1 MAGPG
6 RAVIAGPGLE
16 EPGRSSKSRALGWQT
31 YLAGGVEAVKAGGDW
46 SSLAAI
52 YEALLFVD
60 HVAKWM
66 PVRSQLLEMD
76 AFLGSLQDH
85 DVSSVLTSCEPE
97 LQELMR
103 QIDIMVNC
111 KKTEWEAEIH
121 AMELRLHNGEE
132 ELLSARN
139 LIDQRNS
146 EVALLRKQLDEVQT
160 GKQELVIKY
169 EEQLQRVKDE
179 LSKLKR
185 SYQKLQSKQ
194 LKESREGAKSREED
208 RTEVTRLNGKIE
220 EFRQRSAEW
229 EHQRIQ
235 YQKQVSSLEAQRKGL
250 AEQFTNMK
258 SQGAA
263 WLQDPGG
270 GSVGRADLQRLRGQL
285 ERAQDTLHSQELEL
299 ERLRHLQEQ
308 LGGEPRREQ
317 HVLAEEKEGH
327 QQLCNDLSKLTKTL
341 QAKEQVIQSL
351 EECLG
356 AQGRGA
362 TGLQLLRRDLE
373 NTTTKL
379 HSAQACEVHLKTEL
393 ARLRDRLEAMNSQ
406 RGELVKRETELKHI
420 KEERSRSLTEVKRLR
435 EELARAEQTRCW
447 EVEGMRKEV
456 SQLTNE
462 LHQRDITIATL
473 SGSASSVERQLSGE
487 VERAERRAAELKV
500 TQVHLETL
508 KIENQH
514 LNDLLERVESRST
527 KKGDP
532 CLASLRESYISSL
545 SSLEQENRQ
554 MRQELVE
561 VRARQE
567 ASTQTWQDKLDRA
580 LLHNQSRV
588 GPRQAQDGTEEE
600 LQQRH
605 REEMLAMETRMQ
617 ENTSHYEEEIQHL
630 LRQLEALSSSHRH
643 HSQTLDRRPSSSSSS
658 SSSACRESRLARGT
672 ASALVCV
679 PNEPAP
685 LPVSLPGGAE
695 GQFSSSEEALH
706 LLASQDALP
715 MERCVGS
722 PAGSVASRYLEEENL
737 RSQELLQ
744 RLDAHIQGMR
754 QDNVRTVSKYLGHPE
769 TS

>member
-1 MAGPG
+1 
-6 RAVIAGPGLE
+6 
-16 EPGRSSKSRALGWQT
+16 
-31 YLAGGVEAVKAGGDW
+31 
-46 SSLAAI
+46 
-52 YEALLFVD
+52 
-60 HVAKWM
+60 M

-103 QIDIMVNC
+103 QIDIMVNH
-111 KKTEWEAEIH
+111 KRTEWEAEIR
-121 AMELRLHNGEE
+121 AMELRLHRGEE
-132 ELLSARN
+132 ELLSART

-146 EVALLRKQLDEVQT
+146 EAGLLRKQLNEVQT

-229 EHQRIQ
+229 ENQRMQ
-235 YQKQVSSLEAQRKGL
+235 YQKQVSSLETQRKSL

-270 GSVGRADLQRLRGQL
+270 ERAGQADLQRLRGQL

-308 LGGEPRREQ
+308 LRGEPRRGQ
-317 HVLAEEKEGH
+317 HVLTEEKEGQK
-327 QQLCNDLSKLTKTL
+327 QQFCNDLSKLTRAL
-341 QAKEQVIQSL
+341 QAKEEVIQSL

-356 AQGRGA
+356 AQGRGGS
-362 TGLQLLRRDLE
+362 GLQLLRQDLE
-373 NTTTKL
+373 KTTTKL

-393 ARLRDRLEAMNSQ
+393 ARLRDRLETMSRQ
-406 RGELVKRETELKHI
+406 RGELVTRETELKHI
-420 KEERSRSLTEVKRLR
+420 KEERSRSVTEVKRLR

-456 SQLTNE
+456 SQMTNE

-500 TQVHLETL
+500 TQVQLETL

-527 KKGDP
+527 MKGDP
-532 CLASLRESYISSL
+532 CLASLRESYVSSL

-554 MRQELVE
+554 MRQELAE
-561 VRARQE
+561 VRARLE
-567 ASTQTWQDKLDRA
+567 ASTQTWQDKLDRS
-580 LLHNQSRV
+580 LLHNQSRA
-588 GPRQAQDGTEEE
+588 GPRQTQDGSEEE

-605 REEMLAMETRMQ
+605 REEILAMEARMQ
-617 ENTSHYEEEIQHL
+617 ENTSHYEEEIQRL
-630 LRQLEALSSSHRH
+630 LQQLEALSSSSPHRH
-643 HSQTLDRRPSSSSSS
+643 HGQTLDHRPVSASSSSSS
-658 SSSACRESRLARGT
+658 SSCRESRLARGT

-679 PNEPAP
+679 PNGPAP
-685 LPVSLPGGAE
+685 LPVSAPGGAE
-695 GQFSSSEEALH
+695 GQLSNSEEALH
-706 LLASQDALP
+706 LQASQDILN
-715 MERCVGS
+715 MERCVAS

-754 QDNVRTVSKYLGHPE
+754 QDNVRTVSKYLGHPD
-769 TS
+769 TSQP

>member
-1 MAGPG
+1 
-6 RAVIAGPGLE
+6 
-16 EPGRSSKSRALGWQT
+16 
-31 YLAGGVEAVKAGGDW
+31 
-46 SSLAAI
+46 
-52 YEALLFVD
+52 
-60 HVAKWM
+60 
-66 PVRSQLLEMD
+66 MD

-103 QIDIMVNC
+103 QIDIMVNH
-111 KKTEWEAEIH
+111 KRTEWEAEIR
-121 AMELRLHNGEE
+121 AMELRLHSSQEG
-132 ELLSARN
+132 LLSARN

-146 EVALLRKQLDEVQT
+146 EVGLLRKQLDEVQT

-169 EEQLQRVKDE
+169 EEQLQHVKDE
-179 LSKLKR
+179 LSKLKH

-229 EHQRIQ
+229 ENQRMQ
-235 YQKQVSSLEAQRKGL
+235 YQKQVSSLETQRKSL

-270 GSVGRADLQRLRGQL
+270 GRAGQADLQRLRGQL

-308 LGGEPRREQ
+308 LRGEPRREQ
-317 HVLAEEKEGH
+317 HVGAWRREREGGREG
-327 QQLCNDLSKLTKTL
+327 TL
-341 QAKEQVIQSL
+341 QRAVAKSSLINVFSSSPGSCSRVYTFWLMQYNVIISLADHCSQHLSLYIAHYKKTQSCSVL
-351 EECLG
+351 
-356 AQGRGA
+356 
-362 TGLQLLRRDLE
+362 
-373 NTTTKL
+373 KL
-379 HSAQACEVHLKTEL
+379 HQ
-393 ARLRDRLEAMNSQ
+393 RNSILF
-406 RGELVKRETELKHI
+406 RA
-420 KEERSRSLTEVKRLR
+420 
-435 EELARAEQTRCW
+435 ELARAEQTRCW

-500 TQVHLETL
+500 TQVQLETL

-532 CLASLRESYISSL
+532 CLASLRESYVSSL

-554 MRQELVE
+554 MRQELAE
-561 VRARQE
+561 VRARLE
-567 ASTQTWQDKLDRA
+567 ASTQTWQDKLDRS
-580 LLHNQSRV
+580 LLHNQSR
-588 GPRQAQDGTEEE
+588 AEE

-605 REEMLAMETRMQ
+605 REELLAMEARMQ
-617 ENTSHYEEEIQHL
+617 ENTSHYEEEIQRL
-630 LRQLEALSSSHRH
+630 LQQLEALSSSPHRH
-643 HSQTLDRRPSSSSSS
+643 HGQTLDPRPISASSSSLS
-658 SSSACRESRLARGT
+658 CRESRLSRGT

-679 PNEPAP
+679 PNGPAS
-685 LPVSLPGGAE
+685 LPVSVPGGAE
-695 GQFSSSEEALH
+695 GQLNNSEEALH
-706 LLASQDALP
+706 LLTSQDILNMVRLP
-715 MERCVGS
+715 
-722 PAGSVASRYLEEENL
+722 
-737 RSQELLQ
+737 
-744 RLDAHIQGMR
+744 
-754 QDNVRTVSKYLGHPE
+754 VSDDLGTLTLPD
-769 TS
+769 SCGYYIVI

>member
-1 MAGPG
+1 
-6 RAVIAGPGLE
+6 
-16 EPGRSSKSRALGWQT
+16 
-31 YLAGGVEAVKAGGDW
+31 
-46 SSLAAI
+46 
-52 YEALLFVD
+52 
-60 HVAKWM
+60 M

-103 QIDIMVNC
+103 QIDIMVNH
-111 KKTEWEAEIH
+111 KRTEWEAEIR
-121 AMELRLHNGEE
+121 AMELRLHRGEE
-132 ELLSARN
+132 ELLSART

-146 EVALLRKQLDEVQT
+146 EMYKVTVAIVSLLDLQNTGCRLLKVVVEKELMQAGLLRKQLNEVQT

-229 EHQRIQ
+229 ENQRMQ
-235 YQKQVSSLEAQRKGL
+235 YQKQVSSLETQRKSL

-270 GSVGRADLQRLRGQL
+270 ERAGQADLQRLRGQL

-308 LGGEPRREQ
+308 LRGEPRRGQ
-317 HVLAEEKEGH
+317 HVLTEEKEGQK
-327 QQLCNDLSKLTKTL
+327 QQFCNDLSKLTRAL
-341 QAKEQVIQSL
+341 QAKEEVIQSL

-356 AQGRGA
+356 AQGRGGS
-362 TGLQLLRRDLE
+362 GLQLLRQDLE
-373 NTTTKL
+373 KTTTKL

-393 ARLRDRLEAMNSQ
+393 ARLRDRLETMSRQ
-406 RGELVKRETELKHI
+406 RGELVTRETELKHI
-420 KEERSRSLTEVKRLR
+420 KEERSRSVTEVKR
-435 EELARAEQTRCW
+435 
-447 EVEGMRKEV
+447 
-456 SQLTNE
+456 
-462 LHQRDITIATL
+462 
-473 SGSASSVERQLSGE
+473 
-487 VERAERRAAELKV
+487 V
-500 TQVHLETL
+500 TQVQLETL

-527 KKGDP
+527 MKGDP
-532 CLASLRESYISSL
+532 CLASLRESYVSSL

-554 MRQELVE
+554 MRQELAE
-561 VRARQE
+561 VRARLE
-567 ASTQTWQDKLDRA
+567 ASTQTWQDKLDRS
-580 LLHNQSRV
+580 LLHNQSRA
-588 GPRQAQDGTEEE
+588 GPRQTQDGSEEE

-605 REEMLAMETRMQ
+605 REEILAMEARMQ
-617 ENTSHYEEEIQHL
+617 ENTSHYEEEIQRL
-630 LRQLEALSSSHRH
+630 LQQLEALSSSSPHRH
-643 HSQTLDRRPSSSSSS
+643 HGQTLDHRPVSASSSSSS
-658 SSSACRESRLARGT
+658 SSCRESRLARGT

-679 PNEPAP
+679 PNGPAP
-685 LPVSLPGGAE
+685 LPVSAPGGAE
-695 GQFSSSEEALH
+695 GQLSNSEEALH
-706 LLASQDALP
+706 LQASQDILN
-715 MERCVGS
+715 MERCVAS

-754 QDNVRTVSKYLGHPE
+754 QDNVRTVSKYLGHPD
-769 TS
+769 TSQP

>member
-1 MAGPG
+1 
-6 RAVIAGPGLE
+6 
-16 EPGRSSKSRALGWQT
+16 
-31 YLAGGVEAVKAGGDW
+31 
-46 SSLAAI
+46 
-52 YEALLFVD
+52 
-60 HVAKWM
+60 M

-103 QIDIMVNC
+103 QIDIMVNH
-111 KKTEWEAEIH
+111 KRTEWEAEIH
-121 AMELRLHNGEE
+121 AMELRLHSGEE

-146 EVALLRKQLDEVQT
+146 EVGLLRKQLNEVQT
-160 GKQELVIKY
+160 GKQELVVKY

-179 LSKLKR
+179 LSKLKH

-229 EHQRIQ
+229 ENQRMQ
-235 YQKQVSSLEAQRKGL
+235 YQKQVSSLETQRKGL

-270 GSVGRADLQRLRGQL
+270 GRAGQADLQRLRGQL

-308 LGGEPRREQ
+308 LRGEPRRGQ
-317 HVLAEEKEGH
+317 HVLTEEKEGQK
-327 QQLCNDLSKLTKTL
+327 QQFCNDLSKLTRAL
-341 QAKEQVIQSL
+341 QAKEEVIQSL

-356 AQGRGA
+356 AQGRGGS
-362 TGLQLLRRDLE
+362 GLQLLRQDLE
-373 NTTTKL
+373 KTTTKL

-393 ARLRDRLEAMNSQ
+393 ARLRDRLETMSRQ
-406 RGELVKRETELKHI
+406 RGELVTRETELKHI
-420 KEERSRSLTEVKRLR
+420 KEERSRSVTEVKRLR

-456 SQLTNE
+456 SQMTNE

-500 TQVHLETL
+500 TQVQLETL

-527 KKGDP
+527 MKGDP
-532 CLASLRESYISSL
+532 CLASLRESYVSSL

-554 MRQELVE
+554 MRQELAE
-561 VRARQE
+561 VRARLE
-567 ASTQTWQDKLDRA
+567 ASTQTWQDKLDRS
-580 LLHNQSRV
+580 LLHNQSRA
-588 GPRQAQDGTEEE
+588 GPRQAQDGSEEE

-605 REEMLAMETRMQ
+605 REEILAMEARMQ
-617 ENTSHYEEEIQHL
+617 ENTSHYEEEIQRL
-630 LRQLEALSSSHRH
+630 LQQLEALSSSSPHRH
-643 HSQTLDRRPSSSSSS
+643 HVQTLDHRPVSASSSSSS
-658 SSSACRESRLARGT
+658 SSSCRESRLARGT

-679 PNEPAP
+679 PNGPAP
-685 LPVSLPGGAE
+685 LPVSAPGGAE
-695 GQFSSSEEALH
+695 GQLSNSEEALH
-706 LLASQDALP
+706 LQASQDILN
-715 MERCVGS
+715 MERCVAS

-754 QDNVRTVSKYLGHPE
+754 QDNVRTVSKYLGHPD
-769 TS
+769 TSQP

>member
-1 MAGPG
+1 M
-6 RAVIAGPGLE
+6 L
-16 EPGRSSKSRALGWQT
+16 SCSAL
-31 YLAGGVEAVKAGGDW
+31 
-46 SSLAAI
+46 
-52 YEALLFVD
+52 
-60 HVAKWM
+60 
-66 PVRSQLLEMD
+66 P
-76 AFLGSLQDH
+76 
-85 DVSSVLTSCEPE
+85 SSVLTSCEPE

-103 QIDIMVNC
+103 QIDIMVNH
-111 KKTEWEAEIH
+111 KRTEWEAEIH
-121 AMELRLHNGEE
+121 AMELRLHSGEE

-146 EVALLRKQLDEVQT
+146 EVGLLRKQLNEVQT
-160 GKQELVIKY
+160 GKQELVVKY

-179 LSKLKR
+179 LSKLKH

-229 EHQRIQ
+229 ENQRMQ
-235 YQKQVSSLEAQRKGL
+235 YQKQVSSLETQRKGL

-270 GSVGRADLQRLRGQL
+270 GRAGQADLQRLRGQL

-308 LGGEPRREQ
+308 LRGEPRRGQ
-317 HVLAEEKEGH
+317 HVLTEEKEGQK
-327 QQLCNDLSKLTKTL
+327 QQFCNDLSKLTRAL
-341 QAKEQVIQSL
+341 QAKEEVIQSL

-356 AQGRGA
+356 AQGRGGS
-362 TGLQLLRRDLE
+362 GLQLLRQDLE
-373 NTTTKL
+373 KTTTKL

-393 ARLRDRLEAMNSQ
+393 ARLRDRLETMSRQ
-406 RGELVKRETELKHI
+406 RGELVTRETELKHI
-420 KEERSRSLTEVKRLR
+420 KEERSRSVTEVKRLR

-456 SQLTNE
+456 SQMTNE

-500 TQVHLETL
+500 TQVQLETL

-527 KKGDP
+527 MKGDP
-532 CLASLRESYISSL
+532 CLASLRESYVSSL

-554 MRQELVE
+554 MRQELAE
-561 VRARQE
+561 VRARLE
-567 ASTQTWQDKLDRA
+567 ASTQTWQDKLDRS
-580 LLHNQSRV
+580 LLHNQSRA
-588 GPRQAQDGTEEE
+588 GPRQAQDGSEEE

-605 REEMLAMETRMQ
+605 REEILAMEARMQ
-617 ENTSHYEEEIQHL
+617 ENTSHYEEEIQRL
-630 LRQLEALSSSHRH
+630 LQQLEALSSSSPHRH
-643 HSQTLDRRPSSSSSS
+643 HVQTLDHRPVSASSSSSS
-658 SSSACRESRLARGT
+658 SSSCRESRLARGT

-679 PNEPAP
+679 PNGPAP
-685 LPVSLPGGAE
+685 LPVSAPGGAE
-695 GQFSSSEEALH
+695 GQLSNSEEALH
-706 LLASQDALP
+706 LQASQDILN
-715 MERCVGS
+715 MERCVAS

-754 QDNVRTVSKYLGHPE
+754 QDNVRTVSKYLGHPD
-769 TS
+769 TSQP

>member
-1 MAGPG
+1 
-6 RAVIAGPGLE
+6 
-16 EPGRSSKSRALGWQT
+16 
-31 YLAGGVEAVKAGGDW
+31 
-46 SSLAAI
+46 
-52 YEALLFVD
+52 
-60 HVAKWM
+60 M

-76 AFLGSLQDH
+76 AFLGSLQDQ

-103 QIDIMVNC
+103 QIDIMVNH
-111 KKTEWEAEIH
+111 KRTEWEAEIH
-121 AMELRLHNGEE
+121 AMEVRLHSGEE
-132 ELLSARN
+132 ELFSARN

-146 EVALLRKQLDEVQT
+146 EVGLLRKQLNEVQT

-179 LSKLKR
+179 LSKLKH

-229 EHQRIQ
+229 ENQRMQ
-235 YQKQVSSLEAQRKGL
+235 YQKQVSSLETQRKGL

-270 GSVGRADLQRLRGQL
+270 GRAGQADLQRLRGQL

-308 LGGEPRREQ
+308 LRGEPRRGQ
-317 HVLAEEKEGH
+317 HVLTEEKEGQK
-327 QQLCNDLSKLTKTL
+327 QQFCNDLSKLTRAL
-341 QAKEQVIQSL
+341 QAKEEVIQSL

-356 AQGRGA
+356 AQGRGGS
-362 TGLQLLRRDLE
+362 GLQLLRQDLE
-373 NTTTKL
+373 KTTTKL

-393 ARLRDRLEAMNSQ
+393 ARLRDRLETMSRQ
-406 RGELVKRETELKHI
+406 RGELVTRETELKHI
-420 KEERSRSLTEVKRLR
+420 KEERSRSVTEVKRLR

-456 SQLTNE
+456 SQMTNE

-500 TQVHLETL
+500 TQVQLETL

-527 KKGDP
+527 MKGDP
-532 CLASLRESYISSL
+532 CLASLRESYVSSL

-554 MRQELVE
+554 MRQELAE
-561 VRARQE
+561 VRARLE
-567 ASTQTWQDKLDRA
+567 ASTQTWQDKLDRS
-580 LLHNQSRV
+580 LLHNQSRA
-588 GPRQAQDGTEEE
+588 GPRQTQDGSEEE

-605 REEMLAMETRMQ
+605 REEILAMEARMQ
-617 ENTSHYEEEIQHL
+617 ENTSHYEEENQRL
-630 LRQLEALSSSHRH
+630 LQQLEALSSSPHKH
-643 HSQTLDRRPSSSSSS
+643 HVQTLDHRPVSASSSSSS
-658 SSSACRESRLARGT
+658 SSSCRESRLARGT

-679 PNEPAP
+679 PIGPAP
-685 LPVSLPGGAE
+685 LPVSAPGGAE
-695 GQFSSSEEALH
+695 GRLSNSEEALH
-706 LLASQDALP
+706 LQASQDILN
-715 MERCVGS
+715 MERCVVS

-754 QDNVRTVSKYLGHPE
+754 QDNVRTVSKYLGNPD
-769 TS
+769 TTQP

>member
-1 MAGPG
+1 
-6 RAVIAGPGLE
+6 
-16 EPGRSSKSRALGWQT
+16 
-31 YLAGGVEAVKAGGDW
+31 
-46 SSLAAI
+46 
-52 YEALLFVD
+52 
-60 HVAKWM
+60 M

-103 QIDIMVNC
+103 QIDIMVNH
-111 KKTEWEAEIH
+111 KRTEWEAEIH
-121 AMELRLHNGEE
+121 AMELRLHSGEE

-139 LIDQRNS
+139 LIDQKNS
-146 EVALLRKQLDEVQT
+146 EVGLLRKQLNEVQT

-179 LSKLKR
+179 LSKLKH

-229 EHQRIQ
+229 ENQRMQ
-235 YQKQVSSLEAQRKGL
+235 YQKQVSSLETQRKGL

-270 GSVGRADLQRLRGQL
+270 GRAGQADLQRLRGQL

-308 LGGEPRREQ
+308 LRGEPRRGP
-317 HVLAEEKEGH
+317 HVLTEENEGQK
-327 QQLCNDLSKLTKTL
+327 QQFCNDLSKLTRAL
-341 QAKEQVIQSL
+341 QAKEQVIRSL

-356 AQGRGA
+356 AQERGGS
-362 TGLQLLRRDLE
+362 GLQLLRQDLE
-373 NTTTKL
+373 KTTTKL
-379 HSAQACEVHLKTEL
+379 HSAQACEVHLKTDL
-393 ARLRDRLEAMNSQ
+393 ARLRDRLETMSRQ
-406 RGELVKRETELKHI
+406 RGELVTRETELKHI
-420 KEERSRSLTEVKRLR
+420 KEERSRSVTEVKRLR

-447 EVEGMRKEV
+447 EVESMRKEV
-456 SQLTNE
+456 SQMTNE

-500 TQVHLETL
+500 TQVQLETL
-508 KIENQH
+508 RIENQH
-514 LNDLLERVESRST
+514 LNDLLESVESKST

-532 CLASLRESYISSL
+532 CLASLRESYVSSL

-554 MRQELVE
+554 MRQELAE
-561 VRARQE
+561 VRARLE
-567 ASTQTWQDKLDRA
+567 ASTQTWQDKLDRS
-580 LLHNQSRV
+580 LLHNQSRA
-588 GPRQAQDGTEEE
+588 GPRQAQDGSAEE

-605 REEMLAMETRMQ
+605 REEMLAMEARMQ
-617 ENTSHYEEEIQHL
+617 KNTSHYEEEIQRL
-630 LRQLEALSSSHRH
+630 LQQLEALSSSSSPHRH
-643 HSQTLDRRPSSSSSS
+643 HGQTLDHRPISSSSSS
-658 SSSACRESRLARGT
+658 SSSSCRESRLARGT
-672 ASALVCV
+672 ASAVVCV
-679 PNEPAP
+679 PNGPAP
-685 LPVSLPGGAE
+685 LPVSVPGGAE
-695 GQFSSSEEALH
+695 GQLSNSEEALH
-706 LLASQDALP
+706 LQASQDILN
-715 MERCVGS
+715 MERCVAS

-754 QDNVRTVSKYLGHPE
+754 QDNVRTVSKYLGHPDA
-769 TS
+769 S

>member
-1 MAGPG
+1 
-6 RAVIAGPGLE
+6 
-16 EPGRSSKSRALGWQT
+16 
-31 YLAGGVEAVKAGGDW
+31 
-46 SSLAAI
+46 
-52 YEALLFVD
+52 
-60 HVAKWM
+60 M

-103 QIDIMVNC
+103 QIDIMVNH
-111 KKTEWEAEIH
+111 KRTEWEAEIH
-121 AMELRLHNGEE
+121 AMELRLHSGEE
-132 ELLSARN
+132 ELISARN
-139 LIDQRNS
+139 LIDQKNS
-146 EVALLRKQLDEVQT
+146 EVGLLRKQLNEVQT

-179 LSKLKR
+179 LSKLKH

-229 EHQRIQ
+229 ENQRMQ
-235 YQKQVSSLEAQRKGL
+235 YQKQVSSLETQRKGL

-270 GSVGRADLQRLRGQL
+270 GRAGQADLQRLRGQL

-308 LGGEPRREQ
+308 LRGEPRRGQ
-317 HVLAEEKEGH
+317 HVLTEENEGQK
-327 QQLCNDLSKLTKTL
+327 QQFCNDLSKLTRAL
-341 QAKEQVIQSL
+341 QAKEQVIRSL

-356 AQGRGA
+356 AQERGGS
-362 TGLQLLRRDLE
+362 GLQLLRQDLE
-373 NTTTKL
+373 KTTTKL
-379 HSAQACEVHLKTEL
+379 HSAQACEVHLKTDL
-393 ARLRDRLEAMNSQ
+393 ARLRDRLETMSRQ
-406 RGELVKRETELKHI
+406 RGELVTRETELKHI
-420 KEERSRSLTEVKRLR
+420 KEERSRSVSEVKQLR

-456 SQLTNE
+456 SQMTNE

-500 TQVHLETL
+500 TQVQLETL
-508 KIENQH
+508 RIENQH
-514 LNDLLERVESRST
+514 LNDLLERVESKST

-532 CLASLRESYISSL
+532 CLASLRESYVSSL

-554 MRQELVE
+554 MRQELAE
-561 VRARQE
+561 VRARLE
-567 ASTQTWQDKLDRA
+567 ASTQTWQDKLDRS
-580 LLHNQSRV
+580 LLHNQSRA
-588 GPRQAQDGTEEE
+588 GPRQAQDGREEE

-605 REEMLAMETRMQ
+605 REEMLAMEARMQ
-617 ENTSHYEEEIQHL
+617 KNTSHYEEEIQHL
-630 LRQLEALSSSHRH
+630 LQQLEALSSSPHRH
-643 HSQTLDRRPSSSSSS
+643 HGQTLDHRPISASSSSSS
-658 SSSACRESRLARGT
+658 SPCRESRLARGT
-672 ASALVCV
+672 ASAVVCV
-679 PNEPAP
+679 PNG
-685 LPVSLPGGAE
+685 PVSLPVSVPVGAE
-695 GQFSSSEEALH
+695 GQLSTSEEALH
-706 LLASQDALP
+706 LQASQDILN
-715 MERCVGS
+715 MERCVAS

-754 QDNVRTVSKYLGHPE
+754 QDNVRTVSKYLGHPDI
-769 TS
+769 S

>member
-1 MAGPG
+1 
-6 RAVIAGPGLE
+6 
-16 EPGRSSKSRALGWQT
+16 
-31 YLAGGVEAVKAGGDW
+31 
-46 SSLAAI
+46 
-52 YEALLFVD
+52 
-60 HVAKWM
+60 M

-103 QIDIMVNC
+103 QIDIMVNH
-111 KKTEWEAEIH
+111 KRTEWEAEIH
-121 AMELRLHNGEE
+121 AMELRLHSGEE

-146 EVALLRKQLDEVQT
+146 EAGLLRKQLNEVQT

-179 LSKLKR
+179 LSKLKH

-229 EHQRIQ
+229 ENQRMQ
-235 YQKQVSSLEAQRKGL
+235 YQKQVSSLETQRKGL

-270 GSVGRADLQRLRGQL
+270 GRAGQADLQRLRGQL

-308 LGGEPRREQ
+308 LRGEPRRGQ
-317 HVLAEEKEGH
+317 HVLTEEKEGQK
-327 QQLCNDLSKLTKTL
+327 QQFCNDLSKLTRAL
-341 QAKEQVIQSL
+341 QAKEEVIQSL

-356 AQGRGA
+356 AQGRGGS
-362 TGLQLLRRDLE
+362 GLQLLRQDLE
-373 NTTTKL
+373 KTTTKL

-393 ARLRDRLEAMNSQ
+393 ARLRDRLETMSRQ
-406 RGELVKRETELKHI
+406 RGELVTRETELKHI
-420 KEERSRSLTEVKRLR
+420 KEERSRSVTEVKRLR

-456 SQLTNE
+456 SQMTNE

-473 SGSASSVERQLSGE
+473 SGSASSMERQLSGE

-500 TQVHLETL
+500 TQVQLETL

-527 KKGDP
+527 MKGDP
-532 CLASLRESYISSL
+532 CLASLRESYVSSL

-554 MRQELVE
+554 MRQELAE
-561 VRARQE
+561 VRARLE
-567 ASTQTWQDKLDRA
+567 ASTQTWQDKLDRS
-580 LLHNQSRV
+580 LLHNQSRA
-588 GPRQAQDGTEEE
+588 GPRQTQDGSEGGTATET
-600 LQQRH
+600 QRGDLSH
-605 REEMLAMETRMQ
+605 GGQDAGEHLALRRGDPASPPTAGG
-617 ENTSHYEEEIQHL
+617 TL
-630 LRQLEALSSSHRH
+630 LLLP
-643 HSQTLDRRPSSSSSS
+643 SQTPRTDPGPQ
-658 SSSACRESRLARGT
+658 ARL
-672 ASALVCV
+672 SLLFLLLLV
-679 PNEPAP
+679 
-685 LPVSLPGGAE
+685 L
-695 GQFSSSEEALH
+695 
-706 LLASQDALP
+706 
-715 MERCVGS
+715 
-722 PAGSVASRYLEEENL
+722 
-737 RSQELLQ
+737 
-744 RLDAHIQGMR
+744 
-754 QDNVRTVSKYLGHPE
+754 
-769 TS
+769 

>member
-1 MAGPG
+1 
-6 RAVIAGPGLE
+6 
-16 EPGRSSKSRALGWQT
+16 
-31 YLAGGVEAVKAGGDW
+31 
-46 SSLAAI
+46 
-52 YEALLFVD
+52 
-60 HVAKWM
+60 M
-66 PVRSQLLEMD
+66 PIRSQLLEMD

-103 QIDIMVNC
+103 QIDIMVNH
-111 KKTEWEAEIH
+111 KRTEWEAEIH
-121 AMELRLHNGEE
+121 AMELRLHSGEE

-146 EVALLRKQLDEVQT
+146 EVGLLRKQLNEVQT

-179 LSKLKR
+179 LSKLKH

-194 LKESREGAKSREED
+194 LKESREGAKSRQED
-208 RTEVTRLNGKIE
+208 RTEVTRLNEKIE

-229 EHQRIQ
+229 ENQRTQ
-235 YQKQVSSLEAQRKGL
+235 YQKQVSSLEIQRKSL

-263 WLQDPGG
+263 WLQDAG
-270 GSVGRADLQRLRGQL
+270 VGRAGQADLQRLRGQL

-308 LGGEPRREQ
+308 LRGEPRRGQ
-317 HVLAEEKEGH
+317 HVLTEEKEGQK
-327 QQLCNDLSKLTKTL
+327 QQFCNDLSKLTRAL
-341 QAKEQVIQSL
+341 QAKEEVIQSL

-356 AQGRGA
+356 AQGRGGS
-362 TGLQLLRRDLE
+362 GLQLLRQDLE
-373 NTTTKL
+373 MTTTKL

-393 ARLRDRLEAMNSQ
+393 ARLRDRLETMSRQ

-420 KEERSRSLTEVKRLR
+420 KEERSRSVTEVKRLR

-456 SQLTNE
+456 SQMTNE

-500 TQVHLETL
+500 TQVQLETL

-514 LNDLLERVESRST
+514 LNELLERVESRPT
-527 KKGDP
+527 MKGDP
-532 CLASLRESYISSL
+532 CLASLRESYVSSL

-554 MRQELVE
+554 MRQELAE
-561 VRARQE
+561 VRARLE
-567 ASTQTWQDKLDRA
+567 ASTQTWQDKLDRS
-580 LLHNQSRV
+580 LLHNQSRA
-588 GPRQAQDGTEEE
+588 GPRQAQDGSEEE

-605 REEMLAMETRMQ
+605 REEMLAMEARMQ
-617 ENTSHYEEEIQHL
+617 ENTSHYKEEIQRL
-630 LRQLEALSSSHRH
+630 LQQLEALSSSSPHRH
-643 HSQTLDRRPSSSSSS
+643 HGQTLDHRPISASSSSSS
-658 SSSACRESRLARGT
+658 SSSCRESRLARGT
-672 ASALVCV
+672 ASGLFCV
-679 PNEPAP
+679 PNGPAP
-685 LPVSLPGGAE
+685 LPVSVPVGAE
-695 GQFSSSEEALH
+695 GQLSNSEEVLH
-706 LLASQDALP
+706 LQASQDILN
-715 MERCVGS
+715 MERCVAS
-722 PAGSVASRYLEEENL
+722 PAGSVAARYLEEENL

-754 QDNVRTVSKYLGHPE
+754 QDNVRTVSKYLGHPD

>member
-1 MAGPG
+1 
-6 RAVIAGPGLE
+6 
-16 EPGRSSKSRALGWQT
+16 
-31 YLAGGVEAVKAGGDW
+31 
-46 SSLAAI
+46 
-52 YEALLFVD
+52 
-60 HVAKWM
+60 M

-103 QIDIMVNC
+103 QIDIMVNH
-111 KKTEWEAEIH
+111 KRTEWEAEIH
-121 AMELRLHNGEE
+121 AMELRLHSGEE

-146 EVALLRKQLDEVQT
+146 EVGLLRKQLNEVQT
-160 GKQELVIKY
+160 GKQELVVKY

-179 LSKLKR
+179 LSKLKH

-229 EHQRIQ
+229 ENQRMQ
-235 YQKQVSSLEAQRKGL
+235 YQKQVSSLETQRKGL

-270 GSVGRADLQRLRGQL
+270 GRAGQADLQRLRGQL

-308 LGGEPRREQ
+308 LRGEPRRGQ
-317 HVLAEEKEGH
+317 HVLTEEKEGQK
-327 QQLCNDLSKLTKTL
+327 QQFCNDLSKLTRAL
-341 QAKEQVIQSL
+341 QAKEEVIQSL

-356 AQGRGA
+356 AQGRGGS
-362 TGLQLLRRDLE
+362 GLQLLRQDLE
-373 NTTTKL
+373 KTTTKL

-393 ARLRDRLEAMNSQ
+393 ARLRDRLETMSRQ
-406 RGELVKRETELKHI
+406 RGELVTRETELKHI
-420 KEERSRSLTEVKRLR
+420 KEERSRSVTEVKRLR

-456 SQLTNE
+456 SQMTNE

-500 TQVHLETL
+500 TQVQLETL

-527 KKGDP
+527 MKGDP
-532 CLASLRESYISSL
+532 CLASLRESYVSSL

-554 MRQELVE
+554 MRQELAE
-561 VRARQE
+561 VRARLE
-567 ASTQTWQDKLDRA
+567 ASTQTWQDKLDRS
-580 LLHNQSRV
+580 LLHNQSRA
-588 GPRQAQDGTEEE
+588 GPRQTQDGSEEE

-605 REEMLAMETRMQ
+605 REEILAMETRMQ
-617 ENTSHYEEEIQHL
+617 ENTSHYEEEIQRL
-630 LRQLEALSSSHRH
+630 LQQLEALSSSSPHRH
-643 HSQTLDRRPSSSSSS
+643 HVQTLDHRPVSASSSSSS
-658 SSSACRESRLARGT
+658 SSSCRESRLARGT
-672 ASALVCV
+672 ASTLVCV
-679 PNEPAP
+679 PNGPAP
-685 LPVSLPGGAE
+685 LPVSAPGGAE
-695 GQFSSSEEALH
+695 GQLSNSEEALH
-706 LLASQDALP
+706 LQASQDILN
-715 MERCVGS
+715 MERCVAS

-754 QDNVRTVSKYLGHPE
+754 QDNVRTVSKYLGHPD
-769 TS
+769 TSQP

>member
-1 MAGPG
+1 
-6 RAVIAGPGLE
+6 
-16 EPGRSSKSRALGWQT
+16 
-31 YLAGGVEAVKAGGDW
+31 
-46 SSLAAI
+46 
-52 YEALLFVD
+52 
-60 HVAKWM
+60 M

-103 QIDIMVNC
+103 QIDIMVNH
-111 KKTEWEAEIH
+111 KRTEWEAEIR
-121 AMELRLHNGEE
+121 AMELRLHRGEE
-132 ELLSARN
+132 ELLSART

-146 EVALLRKQLDEVQT
+146 EMYKVTVAIVSLLDLQNTGCRLLKVVVEKELMQAGLLRKQLNEVQT

-229 EHQRIQ
+229 ENQRMQ
-235 YQKQVSSLEAQRKGL
+235 YQKQVSSLETQRKSL

-270 GSVGRADLQRLRGQL
+270 ERAGQADLQRLRGQL

-308 LGGEPRREQ
+308 LRGEPRRGQ
-317 HVLAEEKEGH
+317 HVLTEEKEGQK
-327 QQLCNDLSKLTKTL
+327 QQFCNDLSKLTRAL
-341 QAKEQVIQSL
+341 QAKEEVIQSL

-356 AQGRGA
+356 AQGRGGS
-362 TGLQLLRRDLE
+362 GLQLLRQDLE
-373 NTTTKL
+373 KTTTKL

-393 ARLRDRLEAMNSQ
+393 ARLRDRLETMSRQ
-406 RGELVKRETELKHI
+406 RGELVTRETELKHI
-420 KEERSRSLTEVKRLR
+420 KEERSRSVTEVKRLR

-456 SQLTNE
+456 SQMTNE

-500 TQVHLETL
+500 TQVQLETL

-527 KKGDP
+527 MKGDP
-532 CLASLRESYISSL
+532 CLASLRESYVSSL

-554 MRQELVE
+554 MRQELAE
-561 VRARQE
+561 VRARLE
-567 ASTQTWQDKLDRA
+567 ASTQTWQDKLDRS
-580 LLHNQSRV
+580 LLHNQSRA
-588 GPRQAQDGTEEE
+588 GPRQTQDGSEEE

-605 REEMLAMETRMQ
+605 REEILAMEARMQ
-617 ENTSHYEEEIQHL
+617 ENTSHYEEEIQRL
-630 LRQLEALSSSHRH
+630 LQQLEALSSSSPHRH
-643 HSQTLDRRPSSSSSS
+643 HGQTLDHRPVSASSSSSS
-658 SSSACRESRLARGT
+658 SSCRESRLARGT

-679 PNEPAP
+679 PNGPAP
-685 LPVSLPGGAE
+685 LPVSAPGGAE
-695 GQFSSSEEALH
+695 GQLSNSEEALH
-706 LLASQDALP
+706 LQASQDILN
-715 MERCVGS
+715 MERCVAS

-754 QDNVRTVSKYLGHPE
+754 QDNVRTVSKYLGHPD
-769 TS
+769 TSQP

>member
-1 MAGPG
+1 
-6 RAVIAGPGLE
+6 
-16 EPGRSSKSRALGWQT
+16 
-31 YLAGGVEAVKAGGDW
+31 
-46 SSLAAI
+46 
-52 YEALLFVD
+52 
-60 HVAKWM
+60 M

-103 QIDIMVNC
+103 QIDIMVNH
-111 KKTEWEAEIH
+111 KRTEWEAEIH
-121 AMELRLHNGEE
+121 AMELRLHSGEE

-146 EVALLRKQLDEVQT
+146 EAGLLRKQLNEVQT

-169 EEQLQRVKDE
+169 EQQLQRVKDE
-179 LSKLKR
+179 LSKLKH

-229 EHQRIQ
+229 ENQRMQ
-235 YQKQVSSLEAQRKGL
+235 YQKQVSSLETQRKAL

-270 GSVGRADLQRLRGQL
+270 GRAGQADLQRLRGQL

-308 LGGEPRREQ
+308 LRGEPRRGQ
-317 HVLAEEKEGH
+317 HVLTEEKEGQK
-327 QQLCNDLSKLTKTL
+327 QQFCNDLSKLTRAL
-341 QAKEQVIQSL
+341 QAKEEVIQSL

-356 AQGRGA
+356 AQGRGGS
-362 TGLQLLRRDLE
+362 GLQLLRQDLE
-373 NTTTKL
+373 KTTTKL

-393 ARLRDRLEAMNSQ
+393 ARLRDRLETMSRQ
-406 RGELVKRETELKHI
+406 RGELVTRETELTHI
-420 KEERSRSLTEVKRLR
+420 KEERSRSVTEVKRLR

-456 SQLTNE
+456 SQMTNE

-500 TQVHLETL
+500 TQVQLETL

-527 KKGDP
+527 MKGDP
-532 CLASLRESYISSL
+532 CLASLRESYVSSL

-554 MRQELVE
+554 MRQELAE
-561 VRARQE
+561 VRARLE
-567 ASTQTWQDKLDRA
+567 ASTQTWQDKLDRS
-580 LLHNQSRV
+580 LLHNQSRA
-588 GPRQAQDGTEEE
+588 GPRQTQDGSEEE

-605 REEMLAMETRMQ
+605 REEILAMEARMQ
-617 ENTSHYEEEIQHL
+617 ENTSHYEEEIQRL
-630 LRQLEALSSSHRH
+630 LQQLEALSSSSPHRH
-643 HSQTLDRRPSSSSSS
+643 HVQTLDHRPVSASSSSSS
-658 SSSACRESRLARGT
+658 SSCRESRLARGT

-679 PNEPAP
+679 PNGPAPPAP
-685 LPVSLPGGAE
+685 LPVFAPGGAE
-695 GQFSSSEEALH
+695 GQLSNSEEALH
-706 LLASQDALP
+706 LQASQDILN
-715 MERCVGS
+715 MERCVAS

-754 QDNVRTVSKYLGHPE
+754 QDNVRTVSKYLGHPD
-769 TS
+769 TSQP

>member
-1 MAGPG
+1 
-6 RAVIAGPGLE
+6 
-16 EPGRSSKSRALGWQT
+16 
-31 YLAGGVEAVKAGGDW
+31 
-46 SSLAAI
+46 
-52 YEALLFVD
+52 
-60 HVAKWM
+60 M

-103 QIDIMVNC
+103 QIDIMVNQ
-111 KKTEWEAEIH
+111 KRTEWEAEIR
-121 AMELRLHNGEE
+121 AMELRLHRGEE

-146 EVALLRKQLDEVQT
+146 EAGLLRKQLNEVQT

-229 EHQRIQ
+229 ENQRMQ
-235 YQKQVSSLEAQRKGL
+235 YQKQVSSLETQRKGL

-270 GSVGRADLQRLRGQL
+270 ERAGQADLQRLRGQL

-308 LGGEPRREQ
+308 LRGEPRRGQ
-317 HVLAEEKEGH
+317 HVLTEEKEGQK
-327 QQLCNDLSKLTKTL
+327 QQFCNDLSKLTRAL
-341 QAKEQVIQSL
+341 QAKEEVIQSL

-356 AQGRGA
+356 AQGRGGS
-362 TGLQLLRRDLE
+362 GLQLLRQDLE
-373 NTTTKL
+373 KTTTKL

-393 ARLRDRLEAMNSQ
+393 ARLRDRLETMSRQ
-406 RGELVKRETELKHI
+406 RGELVTRETELKHI
-420 KEERSRSLTEVKRLR
+420 KEERSRSVTEVKRLR

-456 SQLTNE
+456 SQMTNE

-500 TQVHLETL
+500 TQVQLETL

-527 KKGDP
+527 MKGDP
-532 CLASLRESYISSL
+532 CLASLRESYVSSL

-554 MRQELVE
+554 MRQELAE
-561 VRARQE
+561 VRARLE
-567 ASTQTWQDKLDRA
+567 ASTQTWQDKLDRS
-580 LLHNQSRV
+580 LLHNQSRA
-588 GPRQAQDGTEEE
+588 GPRQTQDGSEEE
-600 LQQRH
+600 MQQRH
-605 REEMLAMETRMQ
+605 REEILAMEARMQ
-617 ENTSHYEEEIQHL
+617 ENTSHYEEEIQRL
-630 LRQLEALSSSHRH
+630 LQQLEALSSSSPHRH
-643 HSQTLDRRPSSSSSS
+643 HGQTLDLRPVSASSSSSS
-658 SSSACRESRLARGT
+658 SCRESRLARGT

-679 PNEPAP
+679 PNGPAP
-685 LPVSLPGGAE
+685 LPVSAPGGAE
-695 GQFSSSEEALH
+695 GQLSNSEEALH
-706 LLASQDALP
+706 LQASQDILN
-715 MERCVGS
+715 MERCVAS

-737 RSQELLQ
+737 HSQELLQ

-754 QDNVRTVSKYLGHPE
+754 QDNVRTVSKYLGHPD
-769 TS
+769 TSQP